1 MSELLPKILVVDDE
15 PWNLELMEAYLS
27 SDYELIMAT
36 NGVEALEK
44 VKDFEPDVILLDVL
58 MPKMDGYQTCEI
70 LKKDD
75 STKFIPV
82 VLVTALSEKEDKIKG
97 IESGADEFLSK
108 PVDMLELKTRVHS
121 LLKLKQQQ
129 DMVRKER
136 DTAQKYLDVA
146 GVMILIIDN
155 DQNIVEIN
163 KKGKTI
169 LECSEEDLIGK
180 NYFDNFI

>member
-155 DQNIVEIN
+155 NQNIVEIN
-163 KKGKTI
+163 KKRENDTRMFRRGPDRQK
-169 LECSEEDLIGK
+169 L
-180 NYFDNFI
+180 F